1 MIKQQFYKRLRH
13 ELERKWKSIRS
24 VTDWTV
30 ALYIIIPALIFM
42 GIYYR
47 SLWINESSTEETI
60 YFGLGLLAFYLVTY
74 PRGVRSFFELADSL
88 FLISYAT
95 HMRKLV
101 QYGMMYTFVRIAI
114 TNIIVVVILLPVL
127 MKSIGVTEI
136 QVLLFWVFFTIFR
149 FMLSL
154 LTRFIH
160 VHAEKRWVLWIVKN
174 VVFSMSVS
182 FFGISLFFIY
192 KNSFYSI
199 LFIGLVI
206 FLSSVL
212 VKEKMNYKKF
222 FFKEI
227 EKEKE
232 ESMRWTSGIMQVGGH
247 AAKPSSS
254 NKKPWMFPHSKR
266 LLGKKA
272 DSRIVESF
280 LKEFFRTSTARIFY
294 IQIVCISTASI
305 IMTPRWIA
313 AIVLVFAVVAI
324 SRYARDYWNEFT
336 NKMFLRLYCDE
347 GKLLLLRWKADR
359 YLLLPAILLYGIVIL
374 SRFYLLP
381 AVIGGIVFILLIV
394 WIVFLPLKKS
404 H

>member
-1 MIKQQFYKRLRH
+1 MIKKQFYKRLCH

-30 ALYIIIPALIFM
+30 ALYIIIPALMFM

-47 SLWINESSTEETI
+47 SLWMETLSMEETV
-60 YFGLGLLAFYLVTY
+60 YFGLGLFAFYLVTY
-74 PRGVRSFFELADSL
+74 SRGVRSFFEQADSL
-88 FLISYAT
+88 FLISYPT
-95 HMRKLV
+95 HMRKLI
-101 QYGMMYTFVRIAI
+101 QYGMIYTFIRIAI
-114 TNIIVVVILLPVL
+114 TNLMVVVVMLPVL
-127 MKSIGVTEI
+127 MKSIGVTKI
-136 QVLLFWVFFTIFR
+136 QIVLFWTFFTVFR

-160 VHAEKRWVLWIVKN
+160 IRVGKRWVLWIIKN
-174 VVFSMSVS
+174 VIFSMSLS
-182 FFGISLFFIY
+182 FFGMSLIFTY
-192 KNSFYSI
+192 KNPFYSI
-199 LFIGLVI
+199 LFIGLAV
-206 FLSSVL
+206 FLTIVL
-212 VKEKMNYKKF
+212 VKEKMNYKNY
-222 FFKEI
+222 FFKEV

-280 LKEFFRTSTARIFY
+280 LKEFFRTSSARIFY
-294 IQIVCISTASI
+294 IQIVCISTVSI
-305 IMTPRWIA
+305 IMSPRWIA
-313 AIVLVFAVVAI
+313 AIILVFALVAI

-336 NKMFLRLYCDE
+336 KKMFLHLYCDE

-359 YLLLPAILLYGIVIL
+359 YLLLPAIFLYGIVIL
-374 SRFYLLP
+374 SQFYLLP
-381 AVIGGIVFILLIV
+381 AVIGGVVFILLIV
-394 WIVFLPLKKS
+394 WIIFFPLKKS